1 MRGLHSA
8 GYLDDAVQSVVG
20 LPGRGKVAVLD
31 PRHAGAELEGRTAG
45 ERSNPLA
52 SVTGSPGGEAGEDGV
67 SIANITGILQD
78 RPVQSSVGSHH
89 ALHCSVARVGH
100 VVRGWRG

>member
-1 MRGLHSA
+1 M
-8 GYLDDAVQSVVG
+8 QPVVR
-20 LPGRGKVAVLD
+20 LPGCGEISVLD

-67 SIANITGILQD
+67 SVANVTGILQD
-78 RPVQSSVGSHH
+78 CPVQSSVRSHH